1 MKARNAMN
9 IMNILKVAYNAL
21 KRNKMRSA
29 LTMLGIIIGVG
40 SIIAMTGVGAG
51 AQQEIDQQTT
61 AFGTNMI
68 TIRPGGLTAGGQ
80 RLRVVNNMTPE
91 DGEAILKNSDLV
103 TAQTPVVRMVTSV
116 VSSERSW
123 GSQVFGVN
131 TSFTT
136 IRNWSIQQGQMFS
149 DQDYRSGNKVCVLG
163 FTVANNLFPSGDPI
177 GQIVRIQNVPFKVLG
192 VLEPKGQL
200 ASGQDQDDLIIIP
213 YTTFQKRLNVGK
225 ELDYIYV
232 SVRTAQDM
240 PAAIEEIRQI
250 LRNAHRIP
258 PWGDDDFSIRTQE
271 QVNELAK
278 SISKTVSI
286 LMFIVASISLV
297 VGGIGIMNIMLV
309 SVTERTREI
318 GIRMAVGA
326 TERDILLQF
335 LVEAIVLSL
344 MGGLVGLITGILTG
358 QILSMVTGWNVIIT
372 PLSVFISMGF
382 SAAVGIFFGFYPARK
397 AASLNP
403 IEALRFE

>member
-1 MKARNAMN
+1 M
-9 IMNILKVAYNAL
+9 
-21 KRNKMRSA
+21 SP
-29 LTMLGIIIGVG
+29 
-40 SIIAMTGVGAG
+40 
-51 AQQEIDQQTT
+51 D
-61 AFGTNMI
+61 
-68 TIRPGGLTAGGQ
+68 
-80 RLRVVNNMTPE
+80 

-103 TAQTPVVRMVTSV
+103 TAQTPAIRLVTSV
-116 VSSERSW
+116 VSAERSW

-136 IRNWSIQQGQMFS
+136 IRNWGIANGQMFT

-163 FTVANNLFPSGDPI
+163 STVALNLFPGIDAV
-177 GQIVRIQNVPFKVLG
+177 GQIIRIQNVPFRVSG
-192 VLEPKGQL
+192 VLEQKGQL
-200 ASGQDQDDLIIIP
+200 ASGQDQDDIIIIP
-213 YTTFQKRLNVGK
+213 YTTFQKRLGVSR
-225 ELDYIYV
+225 EIDYIYV

-240 PAAIEEIRQI
+240 PAAIEEIREI

-278 SISKTVSI
+278 SISKTVSV

-326 TERDILLQF
+326 TEKDILLQF

-344 MGGLVGLITGILTG
+344 MGGIIGLIIGIVTG
-358 QILSMVTGWNVIIT
+358 QLLVLFTGWNVIVT
-372 PLSVFISMGF
+372 LASVLVSMGF
-382 SAAVGIFFGFYPARK
+382 SAGVGIFFGFYPARK

>member
-1 MKARNAMN
+1 MGFL
-9 IMNILKVAYNAL
+9 NILKVAFNAL

-51 AQQEIDQQTT
+51 AQQEIDSQTA

-68 TIRPGGLTAGGQ
+68 TIRPGGMTAGGVRIRAASQ
-80 RLRVVNNMTPE
+80 LTLG
-91 DGEAILKNSDLV
+91 DGEAIVKHSDLI
-103 TAQTPVVRMVTSV
+103 TAQTPVIRMVASV
-116 VSSERSW
+116 VSAERSW
-123 GSQVFGVN
+123 GSPIFGVN

-136 IRNWSIQQGQMFS
+136 IRNWGIQNGAMFT

-163 FTVANNLFPSGDPI
+163 QTVAKNLFPGQDPV
-177 GQIVRIQNVPFKVLG
+177 GQIIRIQNVPFRVAG

-200 ASGQDQDDLIIIP
+200 ASGQDQDDMIIMP
-213 YTTFQKRLNVGK
+213 FTTFQKRLGVNRD
-225 ELDYIYV
+225 LDYIYV

-240 PAAIEEIRQI
+240 DAAIEDIRTI
-250 LRNAHRIP
+250 LRNEHRIP
-258 PWGDDDFSIRTQE
+258 SYGDDDFTVRTQE

-326 TERDILLQF
+326 TEKDILLQF
-335 LVEAIVLSL
+335 LIEAIVLSL
-344 MGGLVGLITGILTG
+344 MGGVIGLIIGVATGLILE
-358 QILSMVTGWNVIIT
+358 IFTGWNIIVT
-372 PLSVFISMGF
+372 FVSVLISMGF
-382 SAAVGIFFGFYPARK
+382 SAGVGIFFGFYPARK

>member
-1 MKARNAMN
+1 MN
-9 IMNILKVAYNAL
+9 FMNILKVALNAL
-21 KRNKMRSA
+21 KRNKMRSI

-51 AQQEIDQQTT
+51 AQQEIDDQTS

-68 TIRPGGLTAGGQ
+68 TIRPGGVTAGGI
-80 RLRVVNNMTPE
+80 RLRVVNQMGPD
-91 DGEAILKNSDLV
+91 DGDAILKNSSLV
-103 TAQTPVVRMVTSV
+103 TAQTPAIRLVTSV
-116 VSSERSW
+116 VSAERNW

-136 IRNWSIQQGQMFS
+136 IRNWGIANGQMFS

-163 FTVANNLFPSGDPI
+163 STVAANLFPGMDPV
-177 GQIVRIQNVPFKVLG
+177 GQIIRIQNVPFRVSG
-192 VLEPKGQL
+192 VLEMKGQL
-200 ASGQDQDDLIIIP
+200 ASGQDQDDIIIIP
-213 YTTFQKRLNVGK
+213 FTTFQKRLGMSR

-240 PAAIEEIRQI
+240 PAAIEEIREI

-286 LMFIVASISLV
+286 LMLIVASISLV

-326 TERDILLQF
+326 TEKDILLQF

-344 MGGLVGLITGILTG
+344 MGGIIGLIIGIVTG
-358 QILSMVTGWNVIIT
+358 QLLVLFTGWNVIVT
-372 PLSVFISMGF
+372 LTSVFLSMGF
-382 SAAVGIFFGFYPARK
+382 SAGVGIFFGFYPARK

>member
-1 MKARNAMN
+1 
-9 IMNILKVAYNAL
+9 MNILKVAMNAL

-51 AQQEIDQQTT
+51 AQQEIDNQTS

-68 TIRPGGLTAGGQ
+68 TIRPGGITAGGI
-80 RLRVVNNMTPE
+80 RLRVVNQMSPD

-103 TAQTPVVRMVTSV
+103 TAQTPVIRLVTSV
-116 VSSERSW
+116 VSAERSW

-136 IRNWSIQQGQMFS
+136 IRNWGIANGQMFS

-163 FTVANNLFPSGDPI
+163 STVAANLFPGMDPV
-177 GQIVRIQNVPFKVLG
+177 GQIIRIQNIPFRVSG
-192 VLEPKGQL
+192 VLEQKGQL

-213 YTTFQKRLNVGK
+213 YTTFQKRLGVTR
-225 ELDYIYV
+225 EIDYIYV
-232 SVRTAQDM
+232 SVRTSQDM
-240 PAAIEEIRQI
+240 PPAIEEIREI

-278 SISKTVSI
+278 SISKTVSV

-326 TERDILLQF
+326 TEKDILLQF

-344 MGGLVGLITGILTG
+344 MGGIIGLIIGIVTG
-358 QILSMVTGWNVIIT
+358 QLLVLFTGWNVIVT
-372 PLSVFISMGF
+372 PLSVLISMSF
-382 SAAVGIFFGFYPARK
+382 SAGVGIFFGFYPARK